1 MRIQEIISEKLVH
14 AMPLKDRPPTDNRFR
29 KATPLVPAV
38 VPPPDPGTA
47 IAMALP
53 QIAQAVAGGSQMAAQ
68 QAISIDDAEEQQQQA
83 SLAAQQYQQ
92 NTKPK

>member
-1 MRIQEIISEKLVH
+1 MRFYEIISEKLVH
-14 AMPLKDRPPTDNRFR
+14 AMPLKDRPASDKMK
-29 KATPLVPAV
+29 KASPLVPSV
-38 VPPPDPGTA
+38 MPPPDPGTA

-68 QAISIDDAEEQQQQA
+68 QAVAIDDEEEQQRQA

-92 NTKPK
+92 AKAPQ